1 MQACDRGRAARLPLE
16 DPMPKPPIGAL
27 PKTYEPAV
35 IEQPIYRFW
44 EDGAFFAAADESDA
58 EAYCIVLPPPNITGA
73 LHMGHALTATIQDM
87 LIRWRRMQGRNTLW
101 LPGTDHAGIATQMV
115 VERQL
120 RGEGTDRHALGRD
133 RFLERVWKW
142 REQYGGRITEQHKR
156 LGASL
161 DWPRE
166 RFTMDAGLSRA
177 VREAFVRLFE
187 RGWITRDNRLI
198 NWCVSCRTA
207 LSDVEVDRDKPE
219 PGEMWSF
226 AYPLVDGG
234 EIVVATTRPETML
247 GDSAVV
253 VHPDDDRYK
262 HLIGK
267 PIKHPFQDRTFPVVA
282 DALLA
287 DPELGTGAVKVT
299 PAHDPNDFEC
309 GKRHNLAFID
319 ILDDAGTVNDN
330 GAPFAGLDR
339 FAAREQVKAR
349 LTELGLARGRAD
361 HEYAPGR
368 CLRCRTVVEPKLSL
382 QWFVDTSEMAES
394 ALRAVREG
402 RTVFVPKHQEHRYFE
417 WLEKKI
423 PWCIS
428 RQLWWGHRIPAWY
441 CEDCDAITVARED
454 PDACKSCGS
463 SAVRQDEDV
472 LDTWFSSALWPF
484 STLGWPD
491 DTAAL
496 RTFYPTSV
504 LETGYDI
511 ITFWVS
517 RMMMMGLALMDD
529 VPFGKVL
536 LHPMIRDQDGNK
548 MSKSRGNVIDPMD
561 VIEGIALDALLDKTR
576 GYALPRQEIDNA
588 VVYQREHYPAGFPEC
603 GTDAL
608 RFTLAAYTGQDQDIR
623 FSVDRVAGYRK
634 FCNKIWQAVLG
645 FAMPHLEGLTPTA
658 GVPEPATLADR
669 WILARLAQ
677 VAEEVGAGL
686 EEFRVGEA
694 TQLLY
699 HFFWDELCSWYIEL
713 QKPVLSGDDGDARE
727 AGRQV
732 LRHVLDASL
741 RLLHPLMPFVTEALW
756 QELPKAA
763 GAPPSI
769 MLARFPTAADGR
781 PDDRARAQAAQLM
794 EVIAAVRAIRAEYNV
809 APAKGIA
816 VHAHTDDEG
825 LVELLSTSEPLLA
838 ALARV
843 DAVSIAPTGSARPR
857 GSATAVI
864 GDAELLVPLK
874 GVVDLD
880 AERLRLGKEKARLEK
895 DVELAERKLGNEK
908 FVSRAPAEVVAKER
922 DRANEARAKLVRV
935 DEALARL
942 EEVEEA

>member
-1 MQACDRGRAARLPLE
+1 M
-16 DPMPKPPIGAL
+16 

-35 IEQPIYRFW
+35 IEQSIYRFW
-44 EDGAFFAAADESDA
+44 EDGGFFAAADESDQP
-58 EAYCIVLPPPNITGA
+58 AYCIVLPPPNITGA
-73 LHMGHALTATIQDM
+73 LHMGHALTATVQDM
-87 LIRWRRMQGRNTLW
+87 LIRWRRMQGKNSLW

-120 RGEGTDRHALGRD
+120 RGEGTNRHEVGREK
-133 RFLERVWKW
+133 FLERVWKW
-142 REQYGGRITEQHKR
+142 REQYGSRITVQHKR

-166 RFTMDAGLSRA
+166 RFTMDEGLSRA
-177 VREAFVRLFE
+177 VREAFVRLHE
-187 RGWITRDNRLI
+187 RGKITRDNRLI

-226 AYPLVDGG
+226 AYPFVDGG

-253 VHPDDDRYK
+253 VHPDDERYK
-262 HLIGK
+262 QLVGK
-267 PIKHPFQDRTFPVVA
+267 PIKHPFQDRTFKVVA
-282 DALLA
+282 DAVLA

-309 GKRHNLAFID
+309 GKRNDLEFID
-319 ILDDAGTVNDN
+319 IFDSNGVVNEN
-330 GAPFAGLDR
+330 GAPFAGLDL
-339 FAAREQVKAR
+339 FEAREQVKAQ
-349 LTELGLARGRAD
+349 LTAMGLDRGRED
-361 HEYAPGR
+361 HEYAPCR

-382 QWFVDTSEMAES
+382 QWFVDTTEMAES
-394 ALRAVREG
+394 AMQAVRDG
-402 RTVFVPKHQEHRYFE
+402 RTEFVPKHQEHRYFD
-417 WLEKKI
+417 WLEKTI

-441 CEDCDAITVARED
+441 CDDCNEITVARDD
-454 PDACKSCGS
+454 PSACAACGS
-463 SAVRQDEDV
+463 SSIRQDEDV

-496 RTFYPTSV
+496 STFYPTAV

-529 VPFGKVL
+529 VPFDKVL

-548 MSKSRGNVIDPMD
+548 MSKSRGNVIDPLD
-561 VIEGIALDALLDKTR
+561 VIEGIALDDLVNKTH
-576 GYALPRQEIDNA
+576 GYALPQQEIDNA
-588 VVYQREHYPAGFPEC
+588 VTYQSEHFPRGFPEC

-623 FSVDRVAGYRK
+623 FSVDRVEGYRK

-645 FAMPHLEGLTPTA
+645 FAMPHLEELAPVD

-677 VAEEVGAGL
+677 VAEEVDTGL
-686 EEFRVGEA
+686 EEFRVGEV

-713 QKPVLSGDDGDARE
+713 QKPVLTGDDESRRE

-741 RLLHPLMPFVTEALW
+741 RLLHTLMPFVTEALW
-756 QELPKAA
+756 QELPKTAS
-763 GAPPSI
+763 APASI
-769 MLARFPTAADGR
+769 MHAGFPTPNEGRVDDDARKKAD
-781 PDDRARAQAAQLM
+781 QLM
-794 EVIAAVRAIRAEYNV
+794 KVIAAVRTIRAEYNV
-809 APAKGIA
+809 VPSKSISLLAL
-816 VHAHTDDEG
+816 TDDA
-825 LVELLSTSEPLLA
+825 ELNALLIESEPLLA

-843 DAVSIAPTGSARPR
+843 EELTIGATESTRPR
-857 GSATAVI
+857 GTATAVV
-864 GDAELLVPLK
+864 GETELLVPLK
-874 GVVDLD
+874 DIIDLD
-880 AERLRLGKEKARLEK
+880 AERQRLGKEKAKSEK
-895 DVELAERKLGNEK
+895 DIAFAEKKLGNDK

-922 DRANEARAKLVRV
+922 ERMDEARARLVKI

-942 EEVEEA
+942 DEVEEA

>member
-1 MQACDRGRAARLPLE
+1 MAKPLTGE
-16 DPMPKPPIGAL
+16 L

-35 IEQPIYRFW
+35 IEQSIYRFW
-44 EDGAFFAAADESDA
+44 EDGGFFAAADESDQP
-58 EAYCIVLPPPNITGA
+58 AYCIVLPPPNITGA
-73 LHMGHALTATIQDM
+73 LHMGHALTATVQDM
-87 LIRWRRMQGRNTLW
+87 LIRWRRMQGKNSLW

-120 RGEGTDRHALGRD
+120 RGEGTNRHEVGREK
-133 RFLERVWKW
+133 FLERVWKW
-142 REQYGGRITEQHKR
+142 REQYGSRITVQHKR

-166 RFTMDAGLSRA
+166 RFTMDEGLSRA
-177 VREAFVRLFE
+177 VREAFVRLHE
-187 RGWITRDNRLI
+187 RGKITRDNRLI

-226 AYPLVDGG
+226 AYPFVDGG

-253 VHPDDDRYK
+253 VHPDDERYK
-262 HLIGK
+262 QLVGK
-267 PIKHPFQDRTFPVVA
+267 PIKHPFQDRTFKVVA
-282 DALLA
+282 DAVLA

-309 GKRHNLAFID
+309 GKRNDLEFID
-319 ILDDAGTVNDN
+319 IFDSNGVVNEN
-330 GAPFAGLDR
+330 GAPFAGLDL
-339 FAAREQVKAR
+339 FEAREQVKAQ
-349 LTELGLARGRAD
+349 LTAMGLDRGRED
-361 HEYAPGR
+361 HEYAPCR

-382 QWFVDTSEMAES
+382 QWFVDTTEMAES
-394 ALRAVREG
+394 AMQAVRDG
-402 RTVFVPKHQEHRYFE
+402 RTEFVPKHQEHRYFD
-417 WLEKKI
+417 WLEKTI

-441 CEDCDAITVARED
+441 CDDCNEITVARDD
-454 PDACKSCGS
+454 PSACAACGS
-463 SAVRQDEDV
+463 SSIRQDEDV

-496 RTFYPTSV
+496 STFYPTAV

-529 VPFGKVL
+529 VPFDKVL

-548 MSKSRGNVIDPMD
+548 MSKSRGNVIDPLD
-561 VIEGIALDALLDKTR
+561 VIEGIALDDLVNKTH
-576 GYALPRQEIDNA
+576 GYALPQQEIDNA
-588 VVYQREHYPAGFPEC
+588 VTYQSEHFPRGFPEC

-623 FSVDRVAGYRK
+623 FSVDRVEGYRK

-645 FAMPHLEGLTPTA
+645 FAMPHLEELAPVD

-677 VAEEVGAGL
+677 VAEEVDTGL
-686 EEFRVGEA
+686 EEFRVGEV

-713 QKPVLSGDDGDARE
+713 QKPVLTGDDESRRE

-741 RLLHPLMPFVTEALW
+741 RLLHTLMPFVTEALW
-756 QELPKAA
+756 QELPKTAS
-763 GAPPSI
+763 APASI
-769 MLARFPTAADGR
+769 MHAGFPTPNEGRVDDDARKKAD
-781 PDDRARAQAAQLM
+781 QLM
-794 EVIAAVRAIRAEYNV
+794 KVIAAVRTIRAEYNV
-809 APAKGIA
+809 VPSKSISLLAL
-816 VHAHTDDEG
+816 TDDA
-825 LVELLSTSEPLLA
+825 ELNALLIESEPLLA

-843 DAVSIAPTGSARPR
+843 EELTIGATESTRPR
-857 GSATAVI
+857 GTATAVV
-864 GDAELLVPLK
+864 GETELLVPLK
-874 GVVDLD
+874 DIIDLD
-880 AERLRLGKEKARLEK
+880 AERQRLGKEKAKSEK
-895 DVELAERKLGNEK
+895 DIAFAEKKLGNDK

-922 DRANEARAKLVRV
+922 ERMDEARARLVKI

-942 EEVEEA
+942 DEVEEA